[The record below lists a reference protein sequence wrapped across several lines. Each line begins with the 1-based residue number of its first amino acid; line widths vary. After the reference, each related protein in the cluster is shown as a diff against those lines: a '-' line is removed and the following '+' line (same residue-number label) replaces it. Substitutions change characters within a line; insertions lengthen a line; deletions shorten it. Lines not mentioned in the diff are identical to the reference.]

1 MAFSNPRGRTQSSLS
16 DINITPF
23 VDVVLVLLIIFMLTA
38 PILESSIQVDLPK
51 TRTVKVVSEE
61 KVVVTL
67 DSKQNLYV
75 GNDIVNIHRLGVTVL
90 DQLKGAGTQPVF
102 IRCDKTVTFGAFAKV
117 VDALKQANLTNLN
130 IVTEP
135 LEINPGS
142 PGGH

>member
-1 MAFSNPRGRTQSSLS
+1 MDFTNSQRKNPTSLS
-16 DINITPF
+16 QINITPF

-61 KVVVTL
+61 KVVITL
-67 DSKQNLYV
+67 DKKQNIYV

-90 DQLKGAGTQPVF
+90 DKLKGAGTQPVF
-102 IRCDKTVTFGAFAKV
+102 IRCDGSVTFGAFAKV
-117 VDALKQANLTNLN
+117 VAALKQANLTNLN

-135 LEINPGS
+135 LQTKPGS
-142 PGGH
+142 SGGQ